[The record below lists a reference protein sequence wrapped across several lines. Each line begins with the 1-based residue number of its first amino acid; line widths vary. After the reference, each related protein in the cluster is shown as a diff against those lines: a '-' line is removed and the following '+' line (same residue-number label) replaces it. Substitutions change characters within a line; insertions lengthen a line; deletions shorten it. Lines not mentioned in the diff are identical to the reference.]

1 MPSREGPFGL
11 PSLGA
16 FPLQPAVARLGPER
30 LPWRQ
35 RAAARSPPVAPQDPP
50 VTRWR
55 RPLPAAERRQRGE
68 RWHLS
73 DGRASASHA
82 APPCK
87 PGTTWARRTCSSRSS
102 TATRASR
109 TAGATSGRRRG
120 SRARST
126 CHPNAQCAVLALPV
140 LALPVLALPVTAPRL
155 ARAWPHPAARGLAP
169 LGLGRCAHSAA
180 EGLACPDTSRS
191 LRPPRPKRAHADGV
205 SRLYRWSCAPR
216 TTSDTTYGPTS
227 TSRSASRCGTGSS
240 APGLLPRE
248 GASSTRRP

>member
-1 MPSREGPFGL
+1 M
-11 PSLGA
+11 A
-16 FPLQPAVARLGPER
+16 KPLNHTPR
-30 LPWRQ
+30 
-35 RAAARSPPVAPQDPP
+35 
-50 VTRWR
+50 
-55 RPLPAAERRQRGE
+55 
-68 RWHLS
+68 
-73 DGRASASHA
+73 
-82 APPCK
+82 PPCE

-126 CHPNAQCAVLALPV
+126 CHPHAQRAVLALPV

-191 LRPPRPKRAHADGV
+191 LRPPRPKRAHADSTGGAAL
-205 SRLYRWSCAPR
+205 R
-216 TTSDTTYGPTS
+216 GPPATPH
-227 TSRSASRCGTGSS
+227 TGRRQLLEALLAVGPALLHLVCCRERGQAALDGRSPALS
-240 APGLLPRE
+240 ARACRNCRPPGRSVTRE
-248 GASSTRRP
+248 GQRS

>member
-1 MPSREGPFGL
+1 MAAKRWQ
-11 PSLGA
+11 SL
-16 FPLQPAVARLGPER
+16 
-30 LPWRQ
+30 WR
-35 RAAARSPPVAPQDPP
+35 DG
-50 VTRWR
+50 
-55 RPLPAAERRQRGE
+55 RGE
-68 RWHLS
+68 K
-73 DGRASASHA
+73 DGTSAMAKPLHHTPH
-82 APPCK
+82 PPCQ
-87 PGTTWARRTCSSRSS
+87 PGTTWARRTCSSKSS

-126 CHPNAQCAVLALPV
+126 CHPHAQRAVLAVPV

-169 LGLGRCAHSAA
+169 PGRGRCAHSAA

-248 GASSTRRP
+248 GLSSTRRPLPCLECARLPELPPPPAVSHP